1 MTSIIKKSEGVLPWT
16 VDSLDI
22 VPAERGIYV
31 IRNLPTQNGIVYI
44 DYTENLQEELKQQ
57 WEKIDKVIDDNI
69 TLRFKNITLFKDGH
83 ALITAKTQEEAQA
96 IYSKFIGN

>member
-57 WEKIDKVIDDNI
+57 WETKQIPDAVWFDWYQVGTKAYGEE
-69 TLRFKNITLFKDGH
+69 TLLF
-83 ALITAKTQEEAQA
+83 
-96 IYSKFIGN
+96 